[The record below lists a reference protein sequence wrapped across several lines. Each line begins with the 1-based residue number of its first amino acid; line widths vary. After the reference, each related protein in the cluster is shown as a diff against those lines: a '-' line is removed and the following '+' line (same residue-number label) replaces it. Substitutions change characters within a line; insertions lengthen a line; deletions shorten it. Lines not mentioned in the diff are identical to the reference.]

1 MIDQSHDENDPSSA
15 IRVYVFR
22 DYRTRLSDRK
32 LEATSHRR
40 TGEMNPQLPF
50 HSYFQLSGNHRK
62 KKKHCE
68 DEQVHDALKHR
79 GSAGSQ
85 RNHADKQRQR

>member
-40 TGEMNPQLPF
+40 TGEMNPQ
-50 HSYFQLSGNHRK
+50 YFQLQGTTAK
-62 KKKHCE
+62 K
-68 DEQVHDALKHR
+68 
-79 GSAGSQ
+79 
-85 RNHADKQRQR
+85 RNTAKMSRCTMP

>member
-40 TGEMNPQLPF
+40 TGDESTTAIPFILPA
-50 HSYFQLSGNHRK
+50 SGNHRK